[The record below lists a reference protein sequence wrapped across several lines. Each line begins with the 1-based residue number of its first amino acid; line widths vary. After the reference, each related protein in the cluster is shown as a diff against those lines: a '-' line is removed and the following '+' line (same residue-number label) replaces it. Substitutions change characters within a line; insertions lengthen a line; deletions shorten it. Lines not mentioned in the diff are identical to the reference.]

1 MAGYRAQGRAVVANS
16 RNIDPPGSILPLDA
30 ARAPAAQPGWGI
42 PDRVPDADPL
52 CRGRGGLSARQSR
65 QWQDGTCCAVKGLL
79 ILCAVPGGIHHSVV
93 VVRDLEASLRFY
105 RDGVGLDL
113 LRDRQ
118 VEGDWPDLFEAPSRR
133 VRAVFLGDAGVPDD
147 HAGVLELNVF
157 DGDVPAGP
165 PPSPPRTGFF
175 LLSFF
180 VDVEATLSRLAALG
194 LGGPPRRVT
203 QPTPRG
209 PVTLATV
216 RDPDGLLVLLTPG
229 SITRSA

>member
-1 MAGYRAQGRAVVANS
+1 VGLQYPIEVRGDDR
-16 RNIDPPGSILPLDA
+16 PA
-30 ARAPAAQPGWGI
+30 AR
-42 PDRVPDADPL
+42 
-52 CRGRGGLSARQSR
+52 S
-65 QWQDGTCCAVKGLL
+65 LL
-79 ILCAVPGGIHHSVV
+79 ALGAVPGGIHHSVV

-105 RDGVGLDL
+105 RDGLGLDL
-113 LRDRQ
+113 LQDRH
-118 VEGDWPDLFEAPSRR
+118 VEGDWPDLFDAPSRQL
-133 VRAVFLGDAGVPDD
+133 RAVFLGDAERPDD

-203 QPTPRG
+203 QSTPRG
-209 PVTLATV
+209 PVNLTTV